1 MDSKAVH
8 LVSNYH
14 GTDTTTVQRK
24 ERDGTKATVT
34 CPQVVKD
41 YNDYMGGVD
50 MHDML
55 RQKYGISRK
64 SKKWWHRIFF
74 GLLDMTIVNAFLT
87 YNGTTEERLS
97 LLSFRRE
104 LALGL
109 LTLGKR
115 CTSPGAPKRRKN
127 YYSVPAS
134 VRLNNTGVHWPQFI
148 NKKGRCE
155 VCSKKGVDSR
165 PISICSHCGIHLC
178 CNTSKNCFVEFHK

>member
-1 MDSKAVH
+1 MGKTTNSFLIIIFHQYEILQGQKFLACGTIRPNRKDFPQLADDKTLKRGDFDYRSTPNGITAYEWMDSKAVH

-64 SKKWWHRIFF
+64 SKKWWHRIF
-74 GLLDMTIVNAFLT
+74 LV
-87 YNGTTEERLS
+87 S
-97 LLSFRRE
+97 L
-104 LALGL
+104 
-109 LTLGKR
+109 
-115 CTSPGAPKRRKN
+115 
-127 YYSVPAS
+127 
-134 VRLNNTGVHWPQFI
+134 I
-148 NKKGRCE
+148 
-155 VCSKKGVDSR
+155 
-165 PISICSHCGIHLC
+165 
-178 CNTSKNCFVEFHK
+178 